1 MGFWDSLC
9 SIGSGIIEGCKSIVR
24 EIASIGAKVVAV
36 AEPLIHVLA
45 KVAPAIGVPLG
56 AALSVAKTVVAAAAV
71 AVGIMDATESVED
84 LGERALEA
92 GERGLRMD
100 DFEDPEDYLRAIR
113 DIPLNENREKYS
125 DDERRFAGISVLGA
139 TLFLNFGVNPDS
151 YGLFVQYQGFFT
163 PERVSAYMKYAE
175 DSGCSINN
183 VRDFFS
189 SNATFE
195 EKKQAHR
202 FLVEAERRRVSD
214 FDPNTFEEE
223 LYKAKSSGP
232 CVL

>member
-1 MGFWDSLC
+1 MILDLLC
-9 SIGSGIIEGCKSIVR
+9 DIGSSIIEGGKSIIR
-24 EIASIGAKVVAV
+24 GIASIGTKVVAV

-45 KVAPAIGVPLG
+45 KVAPAIGVPLS
-56 AALSVAKTVVAAAAV
+56 AALSVAKAVVRAAAV
-71 AVGIMDATESVED
+71 AVGIMDAAESVED

-92 GERGLRMD
+92 GERGISMD
-100 DFEDPEDYLRAIR
+100 DFEDPADYLEAVRG
-113 DIPLNENREKYS
+113 IPLNENREKYR
-125 DDERRFAGISVLGA
+125 DEERRFAGVSVLA
-139 TLFLNFGVNPDS
+139 AALFLKFDVAPDI

-175 DSGCSINN
+175 DSGCSIND

-189 SNATFE
+189 SNATVE
-195 EKKQAHR
+195 EKRQAHH

-214 FDPNTFEEE
+214 FDPDGFDEE

-232 CVL
+232 YVL

>member
-1 MGFWDSLC
+1 MGFLDAICDL
-9 SIGSGIIEGCKSIVR
+9 GSSFIEGCKSVVR
-24 EIASIGAKVVAV
+24 GIASIGAKVVAV
-36 AEPLIHVLA
+36 AEPLIHILA

-56 AALSVAKTVVAAAAV
+56 AALAVAKTVVGAAAV

-92 GERGLRMD
+92 GEIGLSMD
-100 DFEDPEDYLRAIR
+100 DFENPEDYLREIR
-113 DIPLNENREKYS
+113 EIPLNENREKYS
-125 DDERRFAGISVLGA
+125 DEERRLAGISVLST
-139 TLFLNFGVNPDS
+139 TLFLNNGVSPDI
-151 YGLFVQYQGFFT
+151 YGLFVQYQSFFT

-175 DSGCSINN
+175 DSGCSIND

-202 FLVEAERRRVSD
+202 FLVEGEKRRVSD
-214 FDPNTFEEE
+214 FDSDAFEEE
-223 LYKAKSSGP
+223 LFKAKSSSP